1 MKYSPTGTRGPVP
14 ESGHIFG
21 IVRILVVML
30 CAFVVLLPSAI
41 QVSAQ
46 DAQAQPTEDPA
57 QLVPNDPLAPQNNDE
72 NAATPTEEPAA
83 DVPVATQEPDS
94 GSANQTTVTRSAQ
107 RADPATGPGFP
118 AALAHGLA
126 YVTGD
131 DLVWQ
136 VRETEFAAPKN
147 AKSSVSNASTVLQR
161 EGASIIR
168 NDVTG
173 KRAKTDPGEG
183 YFIAAGDG
191 YTLMAED
198 DSSLVWIF
206 ELVDPDDVAVDAFY
220 ESPVLDDLDEG
231 VYDMTMMRYV
241 LQPGDQV
248 TLPEHNSAALVMV
261 SSGEVEVN
269 AGGDRSALAESDG
282 QTLDGDAT
290 LSNTSNA
297 DAVVMYTYLGDEVSD
312 DSAGTGTGTTPSTT
326 GTSDSTT
333 SDAGTGTTDDAASG
347 TLQDEAAASTGENPL
362 PETDEAGNFLT
373 SIDVTADADIYLIIT
388 VDGLTVF
395 DGTLPAGASSGPVVG
410 TNFQV
415 YTSSGVNTNFT
426 NACGEYF
433 KMGYEEGEVTYVL
446 TATAESCAP

>member
-1 MKYSPTGTRGPVP
+1 M
-14 ESGHIFG
+14 
-21 IVRILVVML
+21 LAVMM
-30 CAFVVLLPSAI
+30 CAVVLLLPTAVH
-41 QVSAQ
+41 VSAQ

-57 QLVPNDPLAPQNNDE
+57 QLVPNDPLAPQTNE
-72 NAATPTEEPAA
+72 GSEATPTEEPDAS
-83 DVPVATQEPDS
+83 VPAATQEPDS
-94 GSANQTTVTRSAQ
+94 GTSNQPTVTRSAQ

-136 VRETEFAAPKN
+136 VRETEFATPGN
-147 AKSSVSNASTVLQR
+147 AKSTVSNASTVLQR

-173 KRAKTDPGEG
+173 KRAKTNPGDG

-220 ESPVLDDLDEG
+220 ESPILDDLDEG

-241 LQPGDQV
+241 LQPGDNV
-248 TLPEHNSAALVMV
+248 ELPRHNGAALVMV
-261 SSGEVEVN
+261 SSGEVEVD
-269 AGGDRSALAESDG
+269 ADGDRSALAESDG
-282 QTLDGDAT
+282 QTLEGDAT
-290 LSNTSNA
+290 VSNTSNA

-312 DSAGTGTGTTPSTT
+312 DSAGTGSGATTSTT
-326 GTSDSTT
+326 GTSETTT
-333 SDAGTGTTDDAASG
+333 SDAETGTTDDAAAG
-347 TLQDEAAASTGENPL
+347 TLQDEASASSGENPL

-373 SIDVTADADIYLIIT
+373 SIDVTADSDIYLIIT

-410 TNFQV
+410 TSFEV

-433 KMGYEEGEVTYVL
+433 KMGFEEGEVTYVL